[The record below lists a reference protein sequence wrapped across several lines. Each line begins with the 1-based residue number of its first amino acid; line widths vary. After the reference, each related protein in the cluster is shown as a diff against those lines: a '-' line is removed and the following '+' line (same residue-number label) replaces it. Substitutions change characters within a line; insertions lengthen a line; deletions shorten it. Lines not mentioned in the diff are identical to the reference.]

1 VDDQEHLHLLTPRER
16 DVWEVWR
23 KHPDWSNAQIGR
35 AVYMPAP
42 HVIRRYKE
50 NIKTKLA
57 GLPPFSSIEVEVL
70 DLVAEGMSHAEIARS
85 IGTDERTVRLVLRR
99 IEIKRGTA
107 ELGREDDY

>member
-1 VDDQEHLHLLTPRER
+1 
-16 DVWEVWR
+16 VWR
-23 KHPDWSNAQIGR
+23 THPDWSNAQIGR

-70 DLVAEGMSHAEIARS
+70 SLLAEGLTHAEIARS
-85 IGTDERTVRLVLRR
+85 IGIDERTVAVILRR
-99 IEIKRGTA
+99 IEIKRA
-107 ELGREDDY
+107 QQDE